1 MSPLQGSS
9 LEIVQ
14 ASDETAIIGAAINA
28 RRIANGAASR
38 TTASPS

>member
-1 MSPLQGSS
+1 MSPLQGSAFE
-9 LEIVQ
+9 LVD
-14 ASDETAIIGAAINA
+14 ASDETAVIGAAINA